1 MIISAIIGALTSVAD
16 KIWPDATERE
26 ENLAKIKLAIL
37 DNETEITK
45 EAAQTVRTEIQGE
58 SWLQRSWR
66 PITMLTFL
74 VCIVGFWF
82 GLTGPLSASAVDAM
96 FSLVQIGLGGYVV
109 GRSAEKI
116 VREAK
121 GTGISE
127 MVTGAF
133 RRG

>member
-1 MIISAIIGALTSVAD
+1 MIGMIIGALTAVAD

-45 EAAQTVRTEIQGE
+45 EAAKTVRAEIQGE

-66 PITMLTFL
+66 PITMLWFL
-74 VCIVGFWF
+74 VLISGYWF
-82 GLTGPLSASAVDAM
+82 GLTPVTIAPAIVESL
-96 FSLVQIGLGGYVV
+96 FTLVQIGLGGYVI

-116 VREAK
+116 TKTA
-121 GTGISE
+121 TGSGIVE
-127 MVTGAF
+127 KVTGAF